1 MIRQFIF
8 LLLILGAQLSRAQ
21 DSLQTNVPV
30 HDPVMIRQDGVYY
43 VFATGW
49 GISMWSSKDMQ
60 NWKKEKPVFNAP
72 PEWAVKAVSGFRGHI
87 WAPDI
92 SYYNGLYHLYYSI
105 STFGKNRSAIGLATN
120 KTLNPAGS
128 DYHWTDHG
136 QVVESVPGRD
146 EWNAIDPNLVVDEQQ
161 QAWLAFG
168 SFWNGI
174 KLVKLDAGAR
184 RIAQPQTW
192 FTLASVPRSKPGS
205 DSTAGNG
212 AIEAP
217 FIFRKNDYFY
227 LFASYD
233 YCCRGEKS
241 TYKIRVGR
249 SKALIGPYLDR
260 DGKPMAHGGGTL
272 LLEGNADW
280 HGVGHN
286 AVCTFDGVDY
296 LVFHGYDAKDKGR
309 SKLRVELLQW
319 DSDWPVLRL
328 K

>member
-1 MIRQFIF
+1 MRQFIF
-8 LLLILGAQLSRAQ
+8 LLTILGAQLSRAQ
-21 DSLQTNVPV
+21 DSLQTNIPV

-43 VFATGW
+43 VFATGR
-49 GISMWSSKDMQ
+49 GISMWSSNDMHH
-60 NWKKEKPVFNAP
+60 WKKEKPVFNTP
-72 PEWAVKAVSGFRGHI
+72 PEWAVKAVPGFRGHI

-92 SYYNGLYHLYYSI
+92 SHYNGLYHLYYSI

-120 KTLNPAGS
+120 KTLNPASS

-136 QVVESVPGRD
+136 QVIESVPGRD
-146 EWNAIDPNLVVDEQQ
+146 EWNAIDPNLIVDEQQ
-161 QAWLAFG
+161 QPWLAFG

-174 KLVKLDAGAR
+174 KLVKLGADAR
-184 RIAQPQTW
+184 SIAQPQTW
-192 FTLASVPRSKPGS
+192 FTLASMPRTKPGS

-241 TYKIRVGR
+241 TYKMRVGR
-249 SKALIGPYLDR
+249 SKALTGPYLDR
-260 DGKPMAHGGGTL
+260 DGKQMAQGGGTL

-286 AVCTFDGVDY
+286 AVCSFDEVDY

-309 SKLRVELLQW
+309 SKLRVEVLEW
-319 DSDWPVLRL
+319 DNDWPVLRL

>member
-1 MIRQFIF
+1 MRQFIF
-8 LLLILGAQLSRAQ
+8 LLIILGAQIGRAQ
-21 DSLQTNVPV
+21 DSMQTSISV

-43 VFATGW
+43 VFATGR

-72 PEWAVKAVSGFRGHI
+72 PEWAVKAVPGFKGHI

-92 SYYNGLYHLYYSI
+92 SYHNGLYRLYYSI
-105 STFGKNRSAIGLATN
+105 STFGKNRSCIGLATN
-120 KTLNPAGS
+120 KTLNPAS
-128 DYHWTDHG
+128 PDYHWTDHG
-136 QVVESVPGRD
+136 QVIESVPGRD
-146 EWNAIDPNLVVDEQQ
+146 EWNAIDPNLIVDEQKQ
-161 QAWLAFG
+161 PWLAFG

-174 KLVKLDAGAR
+174 KLVKLNADGHT
-184 RIAQPQTW
+184 IAQPQAW
-192 FTLASVPRSKPGS
+192 FTLASVPRTRPGS

-212 AIEAP
+212 AVEAP
-217 FIFRKNDYFY
+217 FIFRKNGYFY

-241 TYKIRVGR
+241 TYKMRVGR
-249 SKALIGPYLDR
+249 SEALTGPYLDR
-260 DGKPMAHGGGTL
+260 EGKPMTQGGGTL
-272 LLEGNADW
+272 LLEGNTDW

-286 AVCTFDGVDY
+286 AVCTFDSVDY

-309 SKLRVELLQW
+309 SKLRVEVLEW
-319 DSDWPVLRL
+319 VDGWPVLRL